1 MTQFSPFDEAAMRR
15 ALELAARGLY
25 STYPNPRV
33 GAVLARDDEIVGEGW
48 HETPGQAHAEPNA
61 IRNAGERARGAT
73 AYVTLEP
80 CSHHGRTPPCV
91 DALLAAG
98 VRRVVYAIG
107 DPDPRVNGRGARLL
121 ADAGV
126 AVESG
131 LMAREAEALNAGFLM
146 RLRKGRPFVRL
157 KSAASLDGRT
167 ALANGAS
174 KWITSEEAR
183 ADVQHWRAQSGAI
196 LTSAATV
203 LADDP
208 RLDVRIEAP
217 QQPLRVVL
225 DRRRQLRKGAKIL
238 RPPGEVLLFAAA
250 GKRPAKPGR
259 KTIAERLGAARIERV
274 RVARGH
280 LDLGRVLQ
288 RLGELHFESADM
300 QLLSK
305 IDLTVDGYDICI
317 LPIAVILRALG
328 GGERGSGD
336 AQCSE
341 CGLTSGCKGEIADVL
356 AEAIDRNNAGSAG
369 IPFQAQIDIIGE
381 IRLQIRIACVK
392 RA

>member
-33 GAVLARDDEIVGEGW
+33 GAVLARDDEIVGEGG

-288 RLGELHFESADM
+288 RLGELQINDVLVEAGPRLSGA
-300 QLLSK
+300 LLSAGLVDEWILYLAPK
-305 IDLTVDGYDICI
+305 LLGPQAKPLAAIARLTKMAAAPQFELLDSATVGTDMR
-317 LPIAVILRALG
+317 LRL
-328 GGERGSGD
+328 
-336 AQCSE
+336 
-341 CGLTSGCKGEIADVL
+341 
-356 AEAIDRNNAGSAG
+356 
-369 IPFQAQIDIIGE
+369 
-381 IRLQIRIACVK
+381 RLRPRSRPGTRK
-392 RA
+392 

>member
-250 GKRPAKPGR
+250 GKRPAKPG
-259 KTIAERLGAARIERV
+259 AERLGAARIERV

-288 RLGELHFESADM
+288 RLGELQINDVLVEAGPRLSGA
-300 QLLSK
+300 LLSAGLVDEWILYLAPK
-305 IDLTVDGYDICI
+305 LLGPQAKPLAAIARLTKMAAAPQFELLDSATVGTDMR
-317 LPIAVILRALG
+317 LRL
-328 GGERGSGD
+328 RLRPRSRPGSR
-336 AQCSE
+336 
-341 CGLTSGCKGEIADVL
+341 K
-356 AEAIDRNNAGSAG
+356 
-369 IPFQAQIDIIGE
+369 
-381 IRLQIRIACVK
+381 
-392 RA
+392 

>member
-288 RLGELHFESADM
+288 RLGELQINDVLVEAGPRLSGA
-300 QLLSK
+300 LLSAGLVDEWILYLAPK
-305 IDLTVDGYDICI
+305 LLGPQAKPLAAIARLTKMAAAPQFELLDSATVGTDMR
-317 LPIAVILRALG
+317 LRL
-328 GGERGSGD
+328 RLRPRSRPGSR
-336 AQCSE
+336 
-341 CGLTSGCKGEIADVL
+341 K
-356 AEAIDRNNAGSAG
+356 
-369 IPFQAQIDIIGE
+369 
-381 IRLQIRIACVK
+381 
-392 RA
+392 